1 MRLPHTDPLAAAVT
15 EAIRAGD
22 LATLEDLVRK
32 HAGLAGAT
40 IERTSGDGTTE
51 RRSLLHVVT
60 DWPGHFSNG
69 PQTVGLLVAHR
80 ADVNARF
87 GGRHR
92 ETPLH
97 WAASSNDVAV
107 LDALLDAG
115 ADLEADGGVI
125 AGGTPLADA
134 VAFAQWQAARRL
146 VERGAATTLWQAAA
160 LGLMDR
166 VASYFRR
173 GHGSAPPHADVT
185 NAFWCACHG
194 GQLEAAMYL
203 LDRGADRNWIGHDGL
218 TPLDAARRAGADEV
232 VRWLVAQGGISAATR
247 P

>member
-22 LATLEDLVRK
+22 LATLADLLRK

-40 IERTSGDGTTE
+40 IERMSGDGTTE
-51 RRSLLHVVT
+51 SRSLLHVVT

-69 PQTVGLLVAHR
+69 PQTVGLLVAHG

-173 GHGSAPPHADVT
+173 GDGSAPPRADVT

-194 GQLEAAMYL
+194 GQLEAATYL